1 MPDVLTATIAL
12 LYWQRTLFS
21 WIQDFPCERAMSKV
35 NMVTVRSRE
44 QVSIPTAVRRELD
57 LEVIDDNPDDDKI
70 IESAVAGDVEYIVS
84 GDSRLLDLDTHAG
97 IAINDPARLL
107 GKIQP

>member
-70 IESAVAGDVEYIVS
+70 IKSAAAGDVEYVVS
-84 GDSRLLDLDTHAG
+84 GDSRLLDLNTHAG
-97 IAINDPARLL
+97 IAIHDPAQLS